1 MPQLKL
7 PSQTATVSELL
18 DAATVVF
25 RMTLAKGLPAA
36 LFAILLA
43 ALANMYWLTTGKPMD
58 LRHPPLDAKFW
69 VLTAVGFSAFQ
80 LLAAMLML
88 RQRAMLSGAAPD
100 LQREFNTALARWP
113 MLMAT
118 TVLAGL
124 ACFAGLLA
132 LVVPGIFLIVCIL
145 LLRPV
150 VLFEIT
156 DPLQALVRCVQLA
169 RPMWTKVMASALIA
183 ALIFLVCV
191 VAAAAI
197 LGIVQAVITAFGVQP
212 GAVSA
217 FAAACELGVQAVALV
232 YFNALWLV
240 LYSAASSS
248 A

>member
-36 LFAILLA
+36 MFAILMA

-58 LRHPPLDAKFW
+58 LLHPPLDAKFW
-69 VLTAVGFSAFQ
+69 TLTAVGFSAFQ

-118 TVLAGL
+118 TILAGL

-150 VLFEIT
+150 VLFEKT
-156 DPLQALVRCVQLA
+156 DPLQALVRCVRLV

-183 ALIFLVCV
+183 ALIFFVCV

-197 LGIVQAVITAFGVQP
+197 LGIVQAVVTAIGVQS